1 MNSEKAIIRTCD
13 ICGKINAISVD
24 VQDIEKQMFD
34 LRLIDHTVEL
44 IPKEDAMILWQS
56 AGRCDHKTLIQ
67 ELRKE
72 IELLRKI
79 SYEN

>member
-13 ICGKINAISVD
+13 LCGKVNAISVD
-24 VQDIEKQMFD
+24 VQDIEKQMSD

-44 IPKEDAMILWQS
+44 IPKERAMKLWQD

-67 ELRKE
+67 ELRDE
-72 IELLRKI
+72 IQFLKQKLL
-79 SYEN
+79 